1 MKWLRLARLLN
12 GVAAGA
18 QGAFGILAIAHPAAL
33 VGADQLERSTPLD
46 FFTEM
51 YGLRA
56 VVLAAVIVA
65 AMILAARVRVTGLVA
80 VLGVAAVIQIG
91 DVVIA
96 LINHTPGV
104 GGAAAAAV
112 VHLASIPIVVRA
124 RVAQRGP
131 AGAQDSGA

>member
-96 LINHTPGV
+96 LINHTPGG
-104 GGAAAAAV
+104 GGAAPPAGGQLPPKPLRLPA
-112 VHLASIPIVVRA
+112 PGG
-124 RVAQRGP
+124 QRGA
-131 AGAQDSGA
+131 AG